1 MAQQTKLKNDDLK
14 RNLLP
19 NNNPPQPQP
28 TVKPASDSS
37 SWLWLLGFGFLSFNS
52 GMAVYRSRD
61 DFWSV
66 LFVVSSFLDLLLLFF
81 CLKKFEKT
89 PRDSPTR
96 GHLKIAV
103 WSLSTFLTLMFSYR
117 VAALMPI
124 AVAIIV
130 WVMSLGTIGAGFYL
144 FFIYK
149 EELPEK
155 VSSDEKP
162 ALKTAEGP

>member
-1 MAQQTKLKNDDLK
+1 MAQGAKFNNELK

-19 NNNPPQPQP
+19 NNNPPLAI
-28 TVKPASDSS
+28 VKPASDGS
-37 SWLWLLGFGFLSFNS
+37 SWLSLLGFAFLAFNS

-61 DFWSV
+61 DIWSV
-66 LFVVSSFLDLLLLFF
+66 LFVVSSFLDLLLLFY
-81 CLKKFEKT
+81 CLKKFERT

-117 VAALMPI
+117 VAALMPL

-149 EELPEK
+149 EEVPEK
-155 VSSDEKP
+155 VSSEQKP
-162 ALKTAEGP
+162 ALKTVEGP

>member
-1 MAQQTKLKNDDLK
+1 MAKGTQLNNELK

-19 NNNPPQPQP
+19 NNNPPPAI
-28 TVKPASDSS
+28 VKPASDSS
-37 SWLWLLGFGFLSFNS
+37 SWLSLLGFAFLAFNS

-61 DFWSV
+61 DIWSV
-66 LFVVSSFLDLLLLFF
+66 LFVVSSFLDLLLLFY
-81 CLKKFEKT
+81 CLKKFERT

-117 VAALMPI
+117 VAALMPL

-130 WVMSLGTIGAGFYL
+130 WIMSLGTIGTGFYL

-149 EELPEK
+149 EEVPEK
-155 VSSDEKP
+155 VSSEQKP
-162 ALKTAEGP
+162 ALKMVEGP